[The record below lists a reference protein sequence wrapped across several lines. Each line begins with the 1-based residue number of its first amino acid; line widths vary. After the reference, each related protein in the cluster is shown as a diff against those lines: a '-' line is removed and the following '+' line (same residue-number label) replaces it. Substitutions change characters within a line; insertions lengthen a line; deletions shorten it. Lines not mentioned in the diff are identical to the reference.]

1 MIKNFFIIFFVYFV
15 QHETTSFRLEEAITS
30 INVDIL
36 KYGIA
41 CKLEW
46 VNHARGKQLPSN
58 VIYIS
63 SSTSGFTIDQTQTYE
78 KIAIVRTPLFGKA
91 TSGILKNDGIAYF
104 YSDKEGSTIQKNK
117 YAVLTNPNNCFLDW
131 SDFPVDS
138 TSYLFNVSTT
148 FVQLD
153 ENHVIG
159 RAKDD
164 QKNQW
169 VTHKISYNRETASL
183 KTSSISLNLRIL
195 QSLTPRLTVKLSN
208 VTFSE
213 RVALLNVQYGGDD
226 TILNKADVEI
236 STSVSHSSSKSEG
249 SGTDNSVTIGTG
261 GGSGTTT
268 GSNTDKDENVDLDVT
283 RDITVPPLTSVQ
295 YCSDMDLPEL
305 EILYE
310 ADATFSAIGL
320 DGNSIQNILVLEKH
334 PASKNAHVN
343 EDSVTSRISGEV
355 GGILGKVT
363 STFSVNPVMAYQWGG
378 CPTMK
383 AKIDAERKNRL
394 KFEIVKDA
402 LTQEDLVRLISKGYT
417 GFGSEISFT
426 MIEE

>member
-1 MIKNFFIIFFVYFV
+1 MIKNFLLIIFFVYFAR
-15 QHETTSFRLEEAITS
+15 HETTSSLLEEATTS
-30 INVDIL
+30 INVDLL

-46 VNHARGKQLPSN
+46 VNHTRGKQLPSN
-58 VIYIS
+58 IIYMS
-63 SSTSGFTIDQTQTYE
+63 SSISGLRIDHTQTNE
-78 KIAIVRTPLFGKA
+78 KMAIVRTTLFGKTA
-91 TSGILKNDGIAYF
+91 SGTLKNDGIAYF

-226 TILNKADVEI
+226 TILNKVGFI
-236 STSVSHSSSKSEG
+236 
-249 SGTDNSVTIGTG
+249 
-261 GGSGTTT
+261 
-268 GSNTDKDENVDLDVT
+268 VD
-283 RDITVPPLTSVQ
+283 IFFPLK
-295 YCSDMDLPEL
+295 LIIFNNRP
-305 EILYE
+305 
-310 ADATFSAIGL
+310 
-320 DGNSIQNILVLEKH
+320 
-334 PASKNAHVN
+334 
-343 EDSVTSRISGEV
+343 TSRYPLRFHI
-355 GGILGKVT
+355 
-363 STFSVNPVMAYQWGG
+363 A
-378 CPTMK
+378 
-383 AKIDAERKNRL
+383 RL
-394 KFEIVKDA
+394 NQRGVVRT
-402 LTQEDLVRLISKGYT
+402 TQ
-417 GFGSEISFT
+417 
-426 MIEE
+426 